1 MILDLIRGSKF
12 NWDSI
17 HHWSF
22 LVVCSSRMP
31 NLSSRTGF
39 SPTIHLFFLFF
50 FFLHLYFFGL
60 KIFVVMFFPYFQPYP
75 LLFQTCLFLCS
86 ECRDQMNLTSCSDEM
101 VVLFHTHTCLC
112 VYDVTLIQFCCL
124 MDIYR
129 FLCECVTSTK
139 FPPELSDMISFLPF
153 FFQNIRNFF
162 SVLYA
167 HT

>member
-1 MILDLIRGSKF
+1 MDP
-12 NWDSI
+12 NSI
-17 HHWSF
+17 GIQFTIGRFWWFVPQGCQICPQGLAFHLPFIYSF
-22 LVVCSSRMP
+22 
-31 NLSSRTGF
+31 F
-39 SPTIHLFFLFF
+39 FF

-60 KIFVVMFFPYFQPYP
+60 KIFVVMFSPYFQPYP

-86 ECRDQMNLTSCSDEM
+86 ECRDQMNLFSCSDEM

-167 HT
+167 HTW